1 MNEKSVKK
9 YAFIDALRGLA
20 ILGVILIHTSQW
32 IPPQTYILSLIGSNG
47 AQGVQLF
54 FIASALTLFLSMS
67 ARQKKEN
74 SPTRN
79 FFIRR
84 FFRITPM
91 YYLALV
97 VFLLIDGLS
106 KRYWAPNGL
115 QWWDPVMTVFFLN
128 GWHPELINSMV
139 PGGWSIVVEMT
150 FYLLVPF
157 LFVRLKNVKSTLL
170 FIGVTLLLGWGL
182 NAWMTQV
189 YTPVYPKDQQYLV
202 SSFTFFWFFSQL
214 PVFGIGILVYH
225 LFQRYKTVT
234 DRGLGFVLL
243 LIFVF
248 LAFAFLD
255 TSTYQDLIPHH
266 FLMAVAFAFLVFG
279 MYFTNLRLLVNRA
292 TVWIGKISFSLY
304 LVHFGM
310 LRWLQAVFP
319 HGFPLAGDFGMLAG
333 YILLTVLAIIVSAV
347 TYNLVER
354 PGMDLGKY
362 IIERLETAREYRRSA
377 VNQSE

>member
-1 MNEKSVKK
+1 MDS
-9 YAFIDALRGLA
+9 LP
-20 ILGVILIHTSQW
+20 LGAVQVT
-32 IPPQTYILSLIGSNG
+32 G
-47 AQGVQLF
+47 QG
-54 FIASALTLFLSMS
+54 I
-67 ARQKKEN
+67 
-74 SPTRN
+74 
-79 FFIRR
+79 
-84 FFRITPM
+84 
-91 YYLALV
+91 
-97 VFLLIDGLS
+97 
-106 KRYWAPNGL
+106 GL
-115 QWWDPVMTVFFLN
+115 QFQTDPCRHFADV
-128 GWHPELINSMV
+128 GI
-139 PGGWSIVVEMT
+139 
-150 FYLLVPF
+150 
-157 LFVRLKNVKSTLL
+157 LFKSLA
-170 FIGVTLLLGWGL
+170 G
-182 NAWMTQV
+182 AD
-189 YTPVYPKDQQYLV
+189 TP
-202 SSFTFFWFFSQL
+202 
-214 PVFGIGILVYH
+214 FGIGILVYH